1 MDTILLKAVDDPRIM
16 SERRVDIMVV
26 ATIVG
31 TGIDVRGLTC
41 EAHTVRSEHVHIE
54 LTVIM
59 TAPSSLYLY
68 ESTIAWQASIA
79 CK

>member
-1 MDTILLKAVDDPRIM
+1 MARRYDADNPATAMDTILLKAVDDPSIM
-16 SERRVDIMVV
+16 SERRVDTIVV

-54 LTVIM
+54 LTM
-59 TAPSSLYLY
+59 GLTATSSFLP
-68 ESTIAWQASIA
+68 
-79 CK
+79 